1 MKRHQ
6 YGKEQQNKALS
17 GFVLGGACGLGA
29 ALAFSAAVVL
39 AFTGGAWGQVER
51 EAREMLTSALA
62 ECEAAA
68 FSGETSGRAIGACD
82 SALRSGELSA
92 STRARA
98 LTNRGVIAVRRGEA
112 GPAVSDLEDAVR
124 LEPELAQA
132 WLTLSG
138 ARIGAGRYG
147 AAIEA
152 AQTALTLEVSQP
164 ALAHF
169 NIAIAHETAG
179 RLDLAYDAYVRAA
192 ALDPSDATLQMQ
204 PRRFLRHQAGG
215 S

>member
-1 MKRHQ
+1 MERHEFEN
-6 YGKEQQNKALS
+6 GRQNKALN
-17 GFVLGGACGLGA
+17 GFLLGGACGLGA
-29 ALAFSAAVVL
+29 ALAFSAALVL
-39 AFTGGAWGQVER
+39 AFTGGAWGQAER
-51 EAREMLTSALA
+51 EARAMLTSALA

-112 GPAVSDLEDAVR
+112 GPAVSDLEEAVR

-138 ARIGAGRYG
+138 ARIGVGRYD

-152 AQTALTLEVSQP
+152 AQTALSLDVSQP
-164 ALAHF
+164 GLAHF

-192 ALDPSDATLQMQ
+192 QLDPSNDTLEMQ
-204 PRRFLRHQAGG
+204 PRRFLRHQAG
-215 S
+215 